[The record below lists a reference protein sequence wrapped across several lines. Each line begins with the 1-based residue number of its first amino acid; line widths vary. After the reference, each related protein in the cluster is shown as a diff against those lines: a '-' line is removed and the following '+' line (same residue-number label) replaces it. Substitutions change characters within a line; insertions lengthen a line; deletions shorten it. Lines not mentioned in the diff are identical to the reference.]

1 MRLRQIKLAGFK
13 SFVDSITIDIPGNLV
28 GIVGPNG
35 CGKSNIIDA
44 VRWVMGEISAKHLRG
59 ESMADVVFSGSGSRK
74 PVGQAS
80 VELVF
85 DNTDGRLGGRFAS
98 YAEISVKRVVTR
110 DAAQSHY
117 YLNGTRCRRRDVTD
131 VFLGTGLGP
140 RSYSIIEQ
148 GMISRLIEAKPDEL
162 REFLEEA
169 AGISKYKER
178 RRETENRISHARE
191 NLDRLNDLREEL
203 EQRIQHLKRQA
214 AMAEKYKVAKFEER
228 VLKAQLLSL
237 KWRALDEKVQTEA
250 GETRT
255 QEIALE
261 SAIALQRRLENTIE
275 TRRGEHTGASEVY
288 NEVYREVLD
297 VGAEIARVEESIQH
311 LKSRRADLV
320 EGLEREENHREEA
333 RRHLALEQKELDQ
346 LNLMLAKEQPELERL
361 KQIETGSKEDFG
373 RFEEAMQSLQAAW
386 DDLNRRAAQPA
397 EVVHTERARSQQL
410 EERVDQI
417 INRIVRLE
425 EEFTGLKPEELDSDV
440 TRRQQR
446 LAEEHVVLNRIE
458 SSLHDKQGAIDRIR
472 RSAAESAE
480 RLNGARE
487 WYQDTR
493 GQLASLQRLQQETLG
508 KSSKA
513 ASTWLAEHGLTHAS
527 RLAEQMQVEQGWE
540 RAVETVLGLHLE
552 AICVSGGEHLYR
564 ELSSL
569 EEGSV
574 GLFDPTS
581 LDSSVG
587 TASNESHGD
596 GTPLST
602 KIQFPGDLET
612 VLDGVFAVDSL
623 DEALGRRA
631 RLRRGESVVTREGV
645 WLGKNW
651 VRVVRSAAEGAGV
664 LSREQEIK
672 QLAAEVERAQSEV
685 ERWHQLS
692 RELTQRLGELEDE
705 STTLRRTFAEE
716 HRKFASSQSELSA
729 RQTGL
734 DQSRERAASIQEE
747 IAELKGQEHSSR
759 DQLGVSRERLEIS
772 LSESK
777 QLTSERDEYAEKRR
791 ARRTELEAARER
803 WQAVRDDVYEVG
815 VRAESMRTKLASLHA
830 GMARNREQA
839 EKIELRCAE
848 IQAALEATKNP
859 LEDSGA
865 QLARKLN
872 EKRETETALDIAR
885 RRVETT
891 ETALRES
898 EQQRGAVEKKVD
910 AERGTLDEIRMQ
922 ARETLVRRSTVEE
935 QLTQGEH
942 DLRQVLSDL
951 PEDASEVKW
960 EEEVARMERRIAR
973 LGPINLAAIDEFN
986 QESER
991 KDYLDAQNEDLV
1003 QALDTLQQAIRKIDR
1018 ETRSRFKDTYEKVN
1032 AGLAD
1037 TFPRLFGGGTAFLQM
1052 TGEDLLSTGISVVAR
1067 PPGKRNTNIHLLSGG
1082 EKALAAIALVFAIFD
1097 LNPAPFCLLDE
1108 VDAPLD
1114 DANVGRFCG
1123 LVKSM
1128 TERVQFVVV
1137 THNKATMEVTQQ
1149 LIGVTMSEPGI
1160 SRLVAVDVD
1169 EAAELAAV

>member
-13 SFVDSITIDIPGNLV
+13 SFVDPTTIDIPGNLV
-28 GIVGPNG
+28 GVVGPNG

-80 VELVF
+80 VELLF
-85 DNTDGRLGGRFAS
+85 DNSDGRLGGRYAS
-98 YAEISVKRVVTR
+98 YAELSVKRLVTR

-117 YLNGTRCRRRDVTD
+117 YLNGTRCRRRDVMD

-178 RRETENRISHARE
+178 RRETQNRISHAQE
-191 NLDRLNDLREEL
+191 NLDRLNDLRDEL
-203 EQRIQHLKRQA
+203 GQRIQHLKRQA
-214 AMAEKYKVAKFEER
+214 TMAEKYKVLRQQER
-228 VLKAQLLSL
+228 VLKAQLLGL
-237 KWRALDEKVQTEA
+237 KWRALDGMVRAEA
-250 GETRT
+250 INTRAQET
-255 QEIALE
+255 ALE
-261 SAIALQRRLENTIE
+261 SAIASQRRLESNIE
-275 TRRGEHTGASEVY
+275 TRRVEHTGATEAFNVG
-288 NEVYREVLD
+288 YREVLD
-297 VGAEIARVEESIQH
+297 VGAEIARIEESIQH
-311 LKSRRADLV
+311 HKSRRSDLQ
-320 EGLEREENHREEA
+320 EGLTREENLREEA
-333 RRHLALEQKELDQ
+333 RRHLEFEQGELDH
-346 LNLMLAKEQPELERL
+346 LNQMLAKEQPELERL
-361 KQIETGSKEDFG
+361 KQVETGSKAEFD
-373 RFEEAMQSLQAAW
+373 RFEDAMQKLQVAW
-386 DDLNRRAAQPA
+386 DDVNQRAAQPG
-397 EVVHTERARSQQL
+397 EVVHAERARSQQL
-410 EERVDQI
+410 EERIEQI
-417 INRIVRLE
+417 LDRIVRLE
-425 EEFTGLKPEELDSDV
+425 EEFGGLKPEELDSEV
-440 TRRQQR
+440 SRRQKHV
-446 LAEEHVVLNRIE
+446 AEEQEELNRIE
-458 SSLHDKQGAIDRIR
+458 SSLHEKQDSIDKIR
-472 RSAAESAE
+472 RAAVDSSE
-480 RLNGARE
+480 RLNGGRE
-487 WYQDTR
+487 WYQETR
-493 GQLASLQRLQQETLG
+493 GQLASLQTLQQETLG
-508 KSSKA
+508 KSSRA
-513 ASTWLAEHGLTHAS
+513 ASAWLAEHGLTEKR
-527 RLAEQMQVEQGWE
+527 RLAEQMEVEQGWE

-552 AICVSGGEHLYR
+552 AICVSGGEYLYR
-564 ELSSL
+564 DLGSL

-574 GLFDPTS
+574 GLFDTTDVES
-581 LDSSVG
+581 
-587 TASNESHGD
+587 ASGPRHQNWV
-596 GTPLST
+596 PLSE
-602 KIQFPGDLET
+602 KVRFQGSLES
-612 VLDGVFAVDSL
+612 VLVGVYTVDSL
-623 DEALGRRA
+623 DEGLTRRRDLA
-631 RLRRGESVVTREGV
+631 PGETLVTREGV

-651 VRVVRSAAEGAGV
+651 IRVVRGSAEGAGV
-664 LSREQEIK
+664 LSREHEMK

-685 ERWHQLS
+685 ERWKQLS
-692 RELTQRLGELEDE
+692 RELTSRMGELEDE
-705 STTLRRTFAEE
+705 STSLRRTFAEE
-716 HRKFASSQSELSA
+716 HRKFATSRSELSA

-734 DQSRERAASIQEE
+734 AQSRERAAVIQHE
-747 IAELKGQEHSSR
+747 IAELKDHEQRSR
-759 DQLGVSRERLEIS
+759 IQLTSSRERLERS
-772 LSESK
+772 LSETK
-777 QLTSERDEYAEKRR
+777 RLTGERDEYARKRQ
-791 ARRTELEAARER
+791 ARRTELESARER

-830 GMARNREQA
+830 GMARNREQS

-848 IQAALEATKNP
+848 IAAALGAIKTP
-859 LEDSGA
+859 LEESGE

-872 EKRETETALDIAR
+872 EKRDTETSLDTAR
-885 RRVETT
+885 HRVESAQS
-891 ETALRES
+891 ALRET
-898 EQQRGAVEKKVD
+898 ELQRGAVEKSVET
-910 AERGTLDEIRMQ
+910 ERGKLDELKMQ
-922 ARETLVRRSTVEE
+922 ARETLVRRSTMEE
-935 QLTQGEH
+935 QLVAGEH
-942 DLRQVLSDL
+942 NLEQVLSDL
-951 PEDASEVKW
+951 PEDSTEDKW
-960 EEEVARMERRIAR
+960 DEEAARMERRINR

-991 KDYLDAQNEDLV
+991 KAYLDSQNDDLV

-1067 PPGKRNTNIHLLSGG
+1067 PPGKRNTSIHLLSGG

-1114 DANVGRFCG
+1114 DANVGRFCE

-1128 TERVQFVVV
+1128 TERVQFMVV